1 MPDGGGNVTLR
12 NDESDVFHGMKLQTS
27 KRQVPVRTEA
37 EVPEDR
43 GSLATHRSLTRG
55 LAVLEV
61 IAGAGQPLALSDVA
75 ARLGL
80 ARSTTHHLLRVL
92 VESGYVRQDA
102 SGREYQLADKLHRLL
117 GRRWRPE
124 QIGDMAQPW
133 LEELSRLT
141 RLGSSVAAWQD
152 GTVRIVAKRDNE
164 GPVRVVQDVG
174 ATRPIHCTAVG
185 KAIAAWLPPDELEAA
200 LEHATFERHT
210 AKTITS
216 RRGLATELARVRG
229 NGHAFDDE
237 EMHQGIR
244 CLAMPVFDFDRR
256 PVASICVLGPSHLV
270 TLEQLPFLRASLARV
285 ANQFSEQLGC
295 DGPDDVR
302 SHSTRGRT

>member
-1 MPDGGGNVTLR
+1 MKQQASTSRSPARAD
-12 NDESDVFHGMKLQTS
+12 DEAAD
-27 KRQVPVRTEA
+27 
-37 EVPEDR
+37 DR
-43 GSLATHRSLTRG
+43 SSSATHRSLTRG
-55 LAVLEV
+55 LAVLET

-80 ARSTTHHLLRVL
+80 ARSTTHHLLKAL
-92 VESGYVRQDA
+92 VESGYVRKDA

-124 QIGDMAQPW
+124 QLGDMAQPW
-133 LEELSRLT
+133 LEELSHQT
-141 RLGSSVAAWQD
+141 RLGSSVAAWWD
-152 GTVRIVAKRDNE
+152 GAVRIVAKRDNE

-185 KAIAAWLPPDELEAA
+185 KAIAAWLPPEELEAA
-200 LEHATFERHT
+200 LDRATFERHT
-210 AKTITS
+210 PKTITS
-216 RRGLATELARVRG
+216 RRGLVVELGRVRASG
-229 NGHAFDDE
+229 QAFDDE

-256 PVASICVLGPSHLV
+256 PVASMCVLGPGHLV

-285 ANQFSEQLGC
+285 AHQFSEQLGY
-295 DGPDDVR
+295 DGPDDARSRFVR
-302 SHSTRGRT
+302 RS